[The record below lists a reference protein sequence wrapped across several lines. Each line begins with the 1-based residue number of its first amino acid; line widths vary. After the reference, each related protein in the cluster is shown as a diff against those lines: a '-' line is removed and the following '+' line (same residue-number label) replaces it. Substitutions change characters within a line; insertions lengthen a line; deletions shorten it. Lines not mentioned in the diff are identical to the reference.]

1 MWIVNLAVVAFTLAL
16 FLAGFDVRWAENL
29 IGALLQNNYMQIG
42 VSVVLGIFSWNL
54 AALFAKSTEL
64 EQRVSELVAG
74 NSPRVSLTEDDKTR
88 ISDAVAKID
97 GNQRNETPLGHVIG
111 LAEVKKEIEQLSHF
125 IASQKK
131 RELAGLPR
139 QKISLHVVF
148 TGNPGTGKTLVARE
162 IAKIYRSYGILE
174 KGHLVETD
182 RAGLVAEY
190 VGQTAVKTKEKVA
203 EAIGGVLF
211 IDEAYSLV
219 DGDSSGGFGKEAI
232 DTLLKE
238 MEDKRDS
245 LVVIVAGYGR
255 EMESFISSNPGLK
268 SRFSRTITFSDYSIE
283 ELMQIFEL
291 LAKTDGYVIE
301 SGAREWLAQW
311 ISKEAPIGKKGF
323 GNGRFM
329 RNLFEKTIVAQA
341 HRLETSNANSKE
353 ALQLILRGDIESG
366 ATRLAAATA

>member
-1 MWIVNLAVVAFTLAL
+1 
-16 FLAGFDVRWAENL
+16 
-29 IGALLQNNYMQIG
+29 MQIG
-42 VSVVLGIFSWNL
+42 VSVVLGIFSLNL
-54 AALFAKSTEL
+54 VALFARSTEL

-74 NSPRVSLTEDDKTR
+74 HSPRVSLTEDDKTR

-97 GNQRNETPLGHVIG
+97 GNQRDETPLAHVIG
-111 LAEVKKEIEQLSHF
+111 LAEVKKEIQQLSHF

-139 QKISLHVVF
+139 QKISLHLVF
-148 TGNPGTGKTLVARE
+148 TGNPGTGKTMVARE

-182 RAGLVAEY
+182 RAGLVGEY
-190 VGQTAVKTKEKVA
+190 VGQTAVKTKDKVS

-219 DGDSSGGFGKEAI
+219 DKLSAGGYGQEAI

-291 LAKTDGYVIE
+291 LAKTDGYIIE

-341 HRLETSNANSKE
+341 HRLETSNVSSKD
-353 ALQLILRGDIESG
+353 ALQLILRCDIESG
-366 ATRLAAATA
+366 ANGLAAATA